1 MKFRLFYLDY
11 PFKKRRIYLRFPSVL
26 TGDFNHFEHK
36 ICKTKPNSETP
47 KMNISPYSAMT
58 TNNEQPTSNS
68 SKQSQTKPNLP
79 AMAGKFVPSAVEG
92 PHSYMA
98 GKIALPALEC
108 RYRGSVAEG
117 PIKTTAR
124 LRWVK
129 YSKQSQIKPKRT
141 QFLPAA
147 PFGGQTQSCPPPKK
161 IDASA
166 SSSYNTHTIKMTKR
180 QTQNKSL
187 PQPSLEHLKR
197 LTDYTGIYQHAR
209 RTIPYREEGYCTDDN
224 ARAVMATAKYY
235 ARYRKPKAIEL
246 FNIYLSFIIHSQNGD
261 GSVKNLMNFDR
272 TWRKDEPGN
281 DALGRVLWA
290 LGMVLAEPPSPVYL
304 PTAKDC
310 FDSSLRFVEKQ
321 FQKGKAYSILGMSDY
336 LKRFPDADNIKKQ
349 METAADSL
357 IAEYEENN
365 FPDWHWFDGALTYD
379 NAILPYALFVAASVL
394 GKKYLE
400 IAEKTCEFLLANIF
414 NGSHFSFIG
423 CLGWYKRGQTRAHF
437 DQQPIEVASTIMML
451 KAAYDA
457 TGNDKFLTLQ
467 RKAFQWFL
475 GENDLHLPLY
485 DSVSKGCHDGL
496 MSDGVNPNQ
505 GAESTLSFL
514 LSLLT
519 MIETVAGPTA
529 KIKAK
534 KNR

>member
-1 MKFRLFYLDY
+1 
-11 PFKKRRIYLRFPSVL
+11 
-26 TGDFNHFEHK
+26 
-36 ICKTKPNSETP
+36 
-47 KMNISPYSAMT
+47 
-58 TNNEQPTSNS
+58 
-68 SKQSQTKPNLP
+68 
-79 AMAGKFVPSAVEG
+79 
-92 PHSYMA
+92 
-98 GKIALPALEC
+98 
-108 RYRGSVAEG
+108 
-117 PIKTTAR
+117 
-124 LRWVK
+124 
-129 YSKQSQIKPKRT
+129 
-141 QFLPAA
+141 
-147 PFGGQTQSCPPPKK
+147 
-161 IDASA
+161 
-166 SSSYNTHTIKMTKR
+166 MTKR
-180 QTQNKSL
+180 QKQNKSL

-209 RTIPYREEGYCTDDN
+209 HTIPYREEGYCTDDN
-224 ARAVMATAKYY
+224 ARAVMVAAKYY
-235 ARYRKPKAIEL
+235 ARYRKPQALEL

-261 GSVKNLMNFDR
+261 GSVKNLMSFDR

-310 FDSSLRFVEKQ
+310 FNNSVRFVEKQ

-349 METAADSL
+349 LETAADSL

-365 FPDWHWFDGALTYD
+365 LPDWHWFDGALTYD
-379 NAILPYALFVAASVL
+379 NAILPYALFVAGSAL
-394 GKKYLE
+394 GKKYTE
-400 IAEKTCEFLLANIF
+400 VAEKTCEFLLANIF
-414 NGSHFSFIG
+414 NGDHFSFIG
-423 CLGWYKRGQTRAHF
+423 CLGWYKRGETRAQF
-437 DQQPIEVASTIMML
+437 DQQPIEVTSAIMML

-457 TGNDKFLTLQ
+457 TGNDKFLMLQ

-514 LSLLT
+514 LSSLT
-519 MIETVAGPTA
+519 MMESVAGPAA
-529 KIKAK
+529 KIKTK
-534 KNR
+534 KSR